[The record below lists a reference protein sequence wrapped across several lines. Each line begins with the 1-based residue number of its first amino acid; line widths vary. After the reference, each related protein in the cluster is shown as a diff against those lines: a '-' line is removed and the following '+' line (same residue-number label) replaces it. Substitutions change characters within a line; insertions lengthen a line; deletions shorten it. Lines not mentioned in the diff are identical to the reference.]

1 MEQFSVQ
8 EAILPSV
15 VACLC
20 HEDMSVASSAV
31 GLLISLGT
39 SPVGL
44 KVLFSAPLVQA
55 LKGAMAQRD
64 VIRFR
69 VYEVMAGMSSLLP
82 VMCMSVT

>member
-1 MEQFSVQ
+1 VEQFRVQ

-44 KVLFSAPLVQA
+44 SVLFSALMVQA

-64 VIRFR
+64 IIRFR

-82 VMCMSVT
+82 VMCTCLT

>member
-1 MEQFSVQ
+1 MEQFSEE

-44 KVLFSAPLVQA
+44 NILFSATVVQA
-55 LKGAMAQRD
+55 LKGAMAERD
-64 VIRFR
+64 IIRFR
-69 VYEVMAGMSSLLP
+69 VYEVMAGMSSLCQLC
-82 VMCMSVT
+82 VRV